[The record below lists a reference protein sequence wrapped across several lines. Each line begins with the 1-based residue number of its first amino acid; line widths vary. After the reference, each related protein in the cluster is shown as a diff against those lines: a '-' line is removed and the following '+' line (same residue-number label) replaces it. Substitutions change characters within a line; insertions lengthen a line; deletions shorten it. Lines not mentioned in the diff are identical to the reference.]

1 MIGVLLLASCE
12 PAANIQIQGSL
23 QNSEA
28 AFVYLQRFDDRSFRT
43 IDSAKVENGR
53 FGFEASLDLPEI
65 YGLTTDT
72 AKTSLLLFLEEGEIK
87 VELNPEENY
96 SNSVVSGSRLHAAYE
111 AYLQNRPEDI
121 GTYIRENPNSLV
133 ALYALYRHYAYR
145 LSADEIQS
153 NMALL
158 NPDLLNT
165 AYAATLKKL
174 VATLESVQIGKMAPD
189 FSAQSPD
196 GHAISLSEKLNKSYI
211 LLDFWAS
218 WCGPCRRQK
227 PFHKA
232 AYERFHAEGFDI
244 FSVSL
249 DRDRAAWLS
258 AIENDQLEWTHV
270 SDLKH
275 WNSAP
280 AALYGVRA
288 IPTNFLIDAEGRIV
302 AHTLLG
308 DDLLN
313 KLEELYKQ

>member
-43 IDSAKVENGR
+43 IDSAKVEMGA
-53 FGFEASLDLPEI
+53 FDFEALLELPEI

-72 AKTSLLLFLEEGEIK
+72 TAAPLLLFLEEGEIR
-87 VELNPEENY
+87 VELNPEEHY
-96 SNSVVSGSRLHAAYE
+96 SKSVISGSTLHAAYE
-111 AYLQNRPEDI
+111 AYQQDRPEDI
-121 GTYIRENPNSLV
+121 GNYIRENPNSLV

-145 LSADEIQS
+145 LTADEIQS

-158 NPDLLNT
+158 NPDLLRT
-165 AYAATLKKL
+165 PYASTLKKL
-174 VATLESVQIGKMAPD
+174 VTTLESVQLGKMAPD

-196 GHAISLSEKLNKSYI
+196 GRSISLSDQLNKSYI